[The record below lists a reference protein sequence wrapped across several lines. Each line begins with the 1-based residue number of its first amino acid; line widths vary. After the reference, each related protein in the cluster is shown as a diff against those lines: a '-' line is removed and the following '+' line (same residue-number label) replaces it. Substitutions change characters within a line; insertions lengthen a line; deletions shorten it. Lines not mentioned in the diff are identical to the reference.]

1 MGGRGNSPEPLTQES
16 DGFCYQS
23 WGKGVTNIAGT
34 KARAVLIQVA
44 LQKGEVAMYVI
55 RRIAKAQPGK
65 VWQVANLLIKICA
78 AYEENGRPKA
88 QVYVSQGLPGTP
100 NVAYAE
106 WTQATIEP
114 NWPSQAPF
122 SIAAENVPDP
132 ELQHPND
139 GIVKITS
146 SCICGSDLHM
156 YEGRTATLPSNA
168 S

>member
-1 MGGRGNSPEPLTQES
+1 
-16 DGFCYQS
+16 
-23 WGKGVTNIAGT
+23 
-34 KARAVLIQVA
+34 
-44 LQKGEVAMYVI
+44 MYVI

-114 NWPSQAPF
+114 NWPSQAP
-122 SIAAENVPDP
+122 EV
-132 ELQHPND
+132 
-139 GIVKITS
+139 VRTS
-146 SCICGSDLHM
+146 ERRDAGPARLLRAGHTGEASREGGLIKDL
-156 YEGRTATLPSNA
+156 R
-168 S
+168 

>member
-1 MGGRGNSPEPLTQES
+1 M
-16 DGFCYQS
+16 
-23 WGKGVTNIAGT
+23 GKGSDEYSGT

-44 LQKGEVAMYVI
+44 LQKVEVSLYVI

-100 NVAYAE
+100 NMAYVE

-114 NWPSQAPF
+114 NWPSQ
-122 SIAAENVPDP
+122 VPEVFGP
-132 ELQHPND
+132 ERLTGAMLDRLAHHILEVN
-139 GIVKITS
+139 GESYRLKRSREASTS
-146 SCICGSDLHM
+146 QPSD
-156 YEGRTATLPSNA
+156 EPDDV
-168 S
+168 